1 MSCKLTIE
9 QICTMT
15 ESPLFDRK
23 SARIDAKTLAI
34 HLIAFAN
41 ADGGVI
47 AVGVEDDGTITGID
61 GNQEHINELLR
72 VPFDYCKPSVQI
84 ETELLDCTNR
94 DGKPDH
100 ILLI

>member
-1 MSCKLTIE
+1 MNHRMTIA
-9 QICTMT
+9 QICGAV

-41 ADGGVI
+41 ADGGMI

-61 GNQEHINELLR
+61 E
-72 VPFDYCKPSVQI
+72 SVQ
-84 ETELLDCTNR
+84 EELR
-94 DGKPDH
+94 DQVTTSFTPVQTTREQ
-100 ILLI
+100 